1 MAGMASVDKIRPRHV
16 ARRRANNRRTG
27 REGSV
32 AITTAGTTP
41 ITLDNRYAK
50 GTATLRSGAPNPR
63 RKQRRGLTPRRSL
76 GSVERDTQ
84 AMRDLFVGLDQPAQ
98 ILAEAILIHLL
109 QRHLIP
115 QSATIRGELV
125 AQHHFP
131 LE

>member
-1 MAGMASVDKIRPRHV
+1 MRSSRRHV
-16 ARRRANNRRTG
+16 ARRRASNRRTG
-27 REGSV
+27 REGGV

-41 ITLDNRYAK
+41 DNRYAK

-115 QSATIRGELV
+115 QSATIWGELV